1 MRREAAR
8 GQAIAAPSL
17 QLNRT
22 GFPGGDV
29 VWFLRR
35 QGGVLQVV
43 VVAGFGLGRRDVADG
58 LEEGSRHESGLIVRF
73 A

>member
-1 MRREAAR
+1 MLVAMV
-8 GQAIAAPSL
+8 

-43 VVAGFGLGRRDVADG
+43 VVTGFDD
-58 LEEGSRHESGLIVRF
+58 GSRIDDQRG
-73 A
+73 